1 MSASVGR
8 NDPCP
13 CGSGLK
19 YKQCC
24 EGKALPRMRGR
35 RGWLL
40 GVAALAALALI
51 AWGIMRSQSPSVANP
66 GLGLPPAG
74 TGATAGTTPLASP
87 GAVNPSAE
95 VPAPPGVKA
104 EPWAYDAATNRHF
117 DPSHG
122 HWHNG
127 PPPPPESRSAASA
140 MPAPGATPSTPT
152 PGPTPTTPT
161 PGLTPP
167 TTPPGP
173 TPTTTTPGPTPA
185 AWTYDPVKNQHWDP
199 AHQHWHTGPPPA
211 GSR

>member
-24 EGKALPRMRGR
+24 EGKAIPQMRGR

-51 AWGIMRSQSPSVANP
+51 AWGIMRSQSPSVANR

-74 TGATAGTTPLASP
+74 AGTAAGTTPMPSTPSP

-127 PPPPPESRSAASA
+127 PPPPPQARGAASA
-140 MPAPGATPSTPT
+140 TPAPAAMPSATPS
-152 PGPTPTTPT
+152 GPA
-161 PGLTPP
+161 
-167 TTPPGP
+167 
-173 TPTTTTPGPTPA
+173 PA
-185 AWTYDPVKNQHWDP
+185 AWTYDAVKNQHWDP